1 MKKLENNPDNEIM
14 ESEDIYLEILQNE
27 NLDFK

>member
-1 MKKLENNPDNEIM
+1 MKKLENNPENEIM
-14 ESEDIYLEILQNE
+14 ESEDIYLEILQKE